1 MRIPAKKA
9 ILIGSLVAFCA
20 AANIS
25 CRGERTYNVGVRD
38 GVRCVHNIKP
48 ASERPTAG
56 LTFVRKIG
64 ELEPK
69 DPNYMFLRPVS
80 VAEDEEGNIY
90 VLDTKDFCV
99 KKFGAD
105 GTFLRR
111 FGRRGQGP
119 GEFQYP
125 MTVGVVGRTR
135 LIVSS
140 MSSDFYIFDLDGKYV
155 DHLRLPQYQG
165 ILPAFMK
172 SDRLVGY
179 SFELD
184 GENSRDNKILKI
196 YDFKGQA
203 QHKFGEPFLLETAQK
218 TWSAN
223 FLQITVDDKDNIF
236 VAFLNQ
242 NRIEKY
248 SGTGRLTLSIDRD
261 LPYKIEYRYE
271 KSSMDIG
278 GKVVPIDQNVF
289 TPVSRG
295 IGIDQ
300 RGRIWVLAYQKA
312 APQRQPPKDFVLQDY
327 LAFEVYDE
335 SGILLS
341 RVPLPREV
349 VRFDNMTMHGDHLF
363 FVDPFDQSCVYEF
376 AVVDGID

>member
-1 MRIPAKKA
+1 M
-9 ILIGSLVAFCA
+9 
-20 AANIS
+20 S
-25 CRGERTYNVGVRD
+25 CRGERTYRVEVKD
-38 GVRCVHNIKP
+38 GVRYVHNIKP
-48 ASERPTAG
+48 ASEKPAAG
-56 LTFVRKIG
+56 LIFVRKIG

-80 VAEDEEGNIY
+80 VAEDDKGNIY

-119 GEFQYP
+119 GEFQNP
-125 MTVGVVGRTR
+125 WTIGVVGQTR
-135 LIVSS
+135 LIVYSG
-140 MSSDFYIFDLDGKYV
+140 SSDFYIFDIDGKYV
-155 DHLRLPQYQG
+155 DHFLLSRYQG
-165 ILPAFMK
+165 ILPAFMH

-179 SFELD
+179 SFELR

-223 FLQITVDDKDNIF
+223 LPQITVDDKDNIF
-236 VAFLNQ
+236 VAFVNQ

-248 SGTGRLTLSIDRD
+248 SGTGRLTLSIDRA

-271 KSSMDIG
+271 KSTMDIG

-295 IGIDQ
+295 IGIDGQ
-300 RGRIWVLAYQKA
+300 GRIWVMAFQKEI
-312 APQRQPPKDFVLQDY
+312 RQDRPPKDFTLQDY
-327 LAFEVYDE
+327 QAFEVYDG

-341 RVPLPREV
+341 RVPIPREL
-349 VRFDNMTMHGDHLF
+349 VRFDNMIMHGDHLF

-376 AVVDGID
+376 AVVNSKD

>member
-1 MRIPAKKA
+1 
-9 ILIGSLVAFCA
+9 LIGALVTVCA
-20 AANIS
+20 AVFIS
-25 CRGERTYNVGVRD
+25 CRGEKTYRVEVKD
-38 GVRCVHNIKP
+38 GVRFIHNIKP
-48 ASERPTAG
+48 VSEKPAAS
-56 LTFVRKIG
+56 LIFVRKVG

-80 VAEDEEGNIY
+80 VVEDDEGNIY

-125 MTVGVVGRTR
+125 MTIGIVGQTR

-140 MSSDFYIFDLDGKYV
+140 MSSDFNIFDLDGKYV
-155 DHLRLPQYQG
+155 DHFRLSQYQG

-248 SGTGRLTLSIDRD
+248 SGTGRLILSINRD
-261 LPYKIEYRYE
+261 LPYNIEYRYE
-271 KSSMDIG
+271 KSTMDIG

-295 IGIDQ
+295 IGLDG

-312 APQRQPPKDFVLQDY
+312 APQGKPPKDFTLQDY
-327 LAFEVYDE
+327 LAFEVYDG

-341 RVPLPREV
+341 RVPLPRELA
-349 VRFDNMTMHGDHLF
+349 RFDNMTMHGNHLF

-376 AVVDGID
+376 AVVDGKD